1 MGEYPAM
8 PAYPQTIHFIGTNT
22 PRRMELSLRN
32 LPVEGTIPAEV
43 EGAFFRAVPDNAH
56 APMFDDDIALNH
68 DGMIARFNIERGHN
82 GTSVDFDIR
91 YVETE
96 RYLAE
101 KAARKA
107 LFGRYR
113 NPFTDDPAVE
123 GVDRTLANTTPV
135 WHAGR
140 LFMTKEDG
148 RGYEVNPHT
157 LATVGKW
164 DYEGKLKSQTFTA
177 HPRVDPETGELFF
190 FGYEAGGLCDPNVA
204 YCIADKDGK
213 LVKEQWFEQPY
224 LSTIHDFVITQ
235 KYAIFPIFPTLADL
249 DRLKDGGAHWAHH
262 QDKPSYIGIMPR
274 YGDVSEMIWIEGPV
288 GVSCFHE
295 VNAYDDGDLVHIDL
309 CLTNSNAFA
318 FMREAGGVHIDQRE
332 LQGALTRWT
341 IDMSKD
347 APAIAERP
355 LGPPG
360 DLCRLADAD
369 QGRPYNRAWYLSMN
383 PQAKGP
389 PMLGGPVG
397 ANFNALLRIEPGNG
411 RLSMMEVP
419 PGAAISEPAH
429 VPAADPAHG
438 GWLLMV
444 IDVPNSPNPADY
456 SSELWVVEADAVE
469 KGPVARVLTGLP
481 LRSQVHG
488 TWVNRARLEGSVHK

>member
-1 MGEYPAM
+1 MT
-8 PAYPQTIHFIGTNT
+8 AYPQTIHFIGTNT

-32 LPVEGTIPAEV
+32 MTVEGTIPAEV

-56 APMFDDDIALNH
+56 APMFDDDVALNH
-68 DGMIARFNIERGHN
+68 DGMIARFNIEN
-82 GTSVDFDIR
+82 GPNGPSVDFDIR

-101 KAARKA
+101 KAARRA

-113 NPFTDDPAVE
+113 NPFTDDPSVE
-123 GVDRTLANTTPV
+123 GMDRTLANTTPV

-177 HPRVDPETGELFF
+177 HPRVDAQTGELFF

-204 YCIADKDGK
+204 YCIADKDGN

-224 LSTIHDFVITQ
+224 VSTIHDFVITQ

-249 DRLKDGGAHWAHH
+249 DRLKAGGPHWAHH

-309 CLTNSNAFA
+309 CLTNSNAFP
-318 FMREAGGVHIDQRE
+318 FMREAGGVHIEQRE

-347 APAIAERP
+347 APSIAERP
-355 LGPPG
+355 IGPPG
-360 DLCRLADAD
+360 DLCRLADVD

-429 VPAADPAHG
+429 VASAQPGHG

-456 SSELWVVEADAVE
+456 LSELWVVEADAVE
-469 KGPVARVLTGLP
+469 SGPVARVLTGLP

-488 TWVNRARLEGSVHK
+488 AWVSRERMEGSVHK